1 MSNYL
6 APATVTAVLKRLLD
20 EALAAPVPG
29 AVQNASVT
37 TTRPENGNGNSG
49 KKGINLYLYQVTPN
63 AGLRNDELPTRRA
76 DGSLVRRPQSALD
89 LHYLLTFYGDEAAHE
104 TERLLGTA
112 VTALGAR
119 PVLSR
124 EAIRDAIE
132 QAIVDDPATF
142 LQFSDLVDQIELVKF
157 TPLPLNL
164 EELSK
169 LWSVFFQT
177 PYVLSVAYQGTVVLI
192 ESDLSPQTSLP
203 VRLRN
208 VYVTP
213 FRSPVIDGV
222 ISDAGADEPITA
234 NSTLVV
240 RGSRLRADEIQVRVG
255 GVVVTPAAGQV
266 TDTQISLPIPA
277 GVPAGIRGV
286 QVIQPFMMGTPPV
299 AHEGVESNA
308 VPFVL
313 RPTITGAVTTAP
325 GAEAGV
331 TDVSVPLDPP
341 VGKAQRVVLLLNEF
355 QPPTTRSPFAFSF
368 VAPSRNPPASP
379 PTVVTITFP
388 TVGVQSAEYL
398 VRVQVDGAESVLAVD
413 GTGQFSSPR
422 VTFA

>member
-6 APATVTAVLKRLLD
+6 APATVTAVLKRILD

-37 TTRPENGNGNSG
+37 TTRPEKGSANAD

-63 AGLRNDELPTRRA
+63 PALRNEELPTRRG
-76 DGSLVRRPQSALD
+76 DGSLARRPRSALD

-112 VTALGAR
+112 IAALGIR

-124 EAIRDAIE
+124 EAIRDAID
-132 QAIVDDPATF
+132 QAVVDDPATF

-157 TPLPLNL
+157 TPLPLDL

-177 PYVLSVAYQGTVVLI
+177 PYALSVAYQGTVVLI
-192 ESDLSPQTSLP
+192 ESELSPQASLP
-203 VRLRN
+203 VRGRN

-213 FRSPVIDGV
+213 FRSPVIDHV
-222 ISDAGADEPITA
+222 VSAAGPDEPITA
-234 NSTLVV
+234 GSTVLVQ
-240 RGSRLRADEIQVRVG
+240 GSRLRADVTQVRIE
-255 GVVVTPAAGQV
+255 GVVVTVSTDQV
-266 TDTQISLPIPA
+266 TETEISLPIPA
-277 GVPAGIRGV
+277 GVAAGVRGV
-286 QVIQPFMMGTPPV
+286 QVIQPFLMGTPPV

-308 VPFVL
+308 APFVL
-313 RPTITGAVTTAP
+313 RPTVAGAVTSAP
-325 GAEAGV
+325 GGEPGV
-331 TDVSVPLDPP
+331 IDVTVPLDPP
-341 VGKAQRVVLLLNEF
+341 VRKPQRVVLLLNEF
-355 QPPTTRSPFAFSF
+355 QPPATRSRFAYSF
-368 VAPSRNPPASP
+368 EAPSRNQPASP
-379 PTVVTITFP
+379 PTVAAITFP
-388 TVGVQSAEYL
+388 TVGVQPAEYL
-398 VRVQVDGAESVLAVD
+398 VRVQVDGAESVLGVD
-413 GTGQFSSPR
+413 GTGQFASPR

>member
-6 APATVTAVLKRLLD
+6 APATVTAVLKWMLD
-20 EALAAPVPG
+20 EALATPVPG

-37 TTRPENGNGNSG
+37 TTRPENGNGNADR
-49 KKGINLYLYQVTPN
+49 KGISLYLYQVTPN
-63 AGLRNDELPTRRA
+63 AGLRNEELPTRRG
-76 DGSLVRRPQSALD
+76 DGSLVRRPQTALD

-132 QAIVDDPATF
+132 QAVVDDPATF

-157 TPLPLNL
+157 TPLPLDL

-177 PYVLSVAYQGTVVLI
+177 PYALSVAYRGTVVLI
-192 ESDLSPQTSLP
+192 ESELSPQTSLP
-203 VRLRN
+203 VRGRS

-213 FRSPVIDGV
+213 FRSPMIDRV
-222 ISDAGADEPITA
+222 ISAAGADEAITA
-234 NSTLVV
+234 GSTLLVQ
-240 RGSRLRADEIQVRVG
+240 GSRFRADVTQVRIG
-255 GVVVTPAAGQV
+255 GVVVTPAMDQV
-266 TDTQISLPIPA
+266 TDTEISLPIPA
-277 GVPAGIRGV
+277 GVAAGIRGV
-286 QVIQPFMMGTPPV
+286 QVIQPFLMGTPPV

-308 VPFVL
+308 APFVL
-313 RPTITGAVTTAP
+313 RPTIAGAVTTAP
-325 GAEAGV
+325 GAEPGV
-331 TDVSVPLDPP
+331 TDVTVPLDPP
-341 VGKAQRVVLLLNEF
+341 VGKAQRVVLRINEF
-355 QPPTTRSPFAFSF
+355 QTPTTRSPFAHSF
-368 VAPSRNPPASP
+368 EAPSRNQPASP
-379 PTVVTITFP
+379 PTVATITFP
-388 TVGVQSAEYL
+388 TVGVQPAEYL
-398 VRVQVDGAESVLAVD
+398 VRVQVDGAESVLSVD
-413 GTGQFSSPR
+413 GAGQLASPR